1 MHTAYR
7 TQLGYHLTFVK
18 CRVCCHWFYTFDSAS
33 LQIIGSTGFWRGAW
47 YVECVF
53 CALPEDLVDDLP
65 GDRPNRILSES
76 WGFGIDSKT
85 TAHTGKALS
94 ASEDITEST
103 SIRKRDEEIQCL
115 QQIPCQEE
123 RDRKWVMT
131 TSLWCSSQ
139 KSLTWIEF
147 AGLLPNSS
155 KFPEPTASARLETSI
170 LAAEFDSCLSCEPC

>member
-1 MHTAYR
+1 M
-7 TQLGYHLTFVK
+7 LSVN
-18 CRVCCHWFYTFDSAS
+18 C
-33 LQIIGSTGFWRGAW
+33 
-47 YVECVF
+47 

-76 WGFGIDSKT
+76 WGFGIGSKT

-123 RDRKWVMT
+123 RDRK
-131 TSLWCSSQ
+131 
-139 KSLTWIEF
+139 
-147 AGLLPNSS
+147 
-155 KFPEPTASARLETSI
+155 
-170 LAAEFDSCLSCEPC
+170 